1 MFEGNSRRTVDGAE
15 KSDEEK
21 QPEASEKD
29 INPRKP
35 GRSFS
40 AADPATLL
48 LGDFWMAPWLE
59 WIARERAGGINTGNG
74 GNDNN
79 GNDGNNNNNN
89 NGGNED
95 SSVWDEDSPIL
106 QLRTLDDYTPALK
119 NAARAIRRIQLLV
132 ARRKFKE
139 ALRPYD
145 VKDVIEQYAAGHVD
159 LQARVKHVQQ
169 RLDQIMGTKPS
180 KEDLKTS
187 LANRVMKMERQ
198 VEKIDKKLDL
208 LVEMFLEEKRIRL
221 VDKGIKTGGGFG
233 GHSTGNANNTTGHR
247 SISLRQ
253 AFSPPS
259 RGYQQKSSAPEF
271 QPPRQSMSSTLLPC
285 SSSSTV
291 PKVPISRHK
300 QLQLSQSLKLQQ
312 QQSQKKQ
319 QKIPTLR
326 QLDKVGTQIPS
337 SLPIKTNQKLE
348 SSKAKKDKDEEEE
361 NIQGEDE
368 PLIRGSKRGIGPP
381 APNDSIV

>member
-1 MFEGNSRRTVDGAE
+1 MSTTSAIMESEQQHKPVGNS
-15 KSDEEK
+15 S
-21 QPEASEKD
+21 SLEKD
-29 INPRKP
+29 INPRKAC
-35 GRSFS
+35 RSFS

-59 WIARERAGGINTGNG
+59 WIARERAGGITGGTNDG
-74 GNDNN
+74 GNYN
-79 GNDGNNNNNN
+79 GNNNNNN

-95 SSVWDEDSPIL
+95 SSMWGQFTACAPLQQRRGQDRRRLSNEYVSDEDSPIL
-106 QLRTLDDYTPALK
+106 QLRTLEDYTPALK

-169 RLDQIMGTKPS
+169 RLDQIMGSKPS

-221 VDKGIKTGGGFG
+221 VDKGQKTYCGVSQ
-233 GHSTGNANNTTGHR
+233 HSTTDIVGHR
-247 SISLRQ
+247 STSLRQ
-253 AFSPPS
+253 TFSPPS
-259 RGYQQKSSAPEF
+259 RSF
-271 QPPRQSMSSTLLPC
+271 
-285 SSSSTV
+285 
-291 PKVPISRHK
+291 
-300 QLQLSQSLKLQQ
+300 KL
-312 QQSQKKQ
+312 
-319 QKIPTLR
+319 
-326 QLDKVGTQIPS
+326 VM
-337 SLPIKTNQKLE
+337 
-348 SSKAKKDKDEEEE
+348 
-361 NIQGEDE
+361 
-368 PLIRGSKRGIGPP
+368 
-381 APNDSIV
+381 

>member
-1 MFEGNSRRTVDGAE
+1 
-15 KSDEEK
+15 
-21 QPEASEKD
+21 
-29 INPRKP
+29 
-35 GRSFS
+35 
-40 AADPATLL
+40 
-48 LGDFWMAPWLE
+48 MAPWLE

-89 NGGNED
+89 GGNED
-95 SSVWDEDSPIL
+95 SSVWGQFTACAPLHQRRGQDRRRLSNEYVSDEDSPLL

-169 RLDQIMGTKPS
+169 RLDQIMGSKPS

-221 VDKGIKTGGGFG
+221 IDKGIKTGSGFG
-233 GHSTGNANNTTGHR
+233 GHSSGNANNTTGHR

-285 SSSSTV
+285 SSSTTV
-291 PKVPISRHK
+291 PKVPISPHK

-337 SLPIKTNQKLE
+337 SLPIKTSQKLE
-348 SSKAKKDKDEEEE
+348 TSAAKKDKDEEEE
-361 NIQGEDE
+361 NIHGEDE
-368 PLIRGSKRGIGPP
+368 PLIRGSRKGIGPP

>member
-1 MFEGNSRRTVDGAE
+1 NFLE

-89 NGGNED
+89 GGNED
-95 SSVWDEDSPIL
+95 SSVWDEDSPLL

-169 RLDQIMGTKPS
+169 RLDQIMGSKPS

-221 VDKGIKTGGGFG
+221 VDKGIKTGSGFG
-233 GHSTGNANNTTGHR
+233 GHSNGNANNTTGHR

-259 RGYQQKSSAPEF
+259 RGYQQ
-271 QPPRQSMSSTLLPC
+271 
-285 SSSSTV
+285 
-291 PKVPISRHK
+291 
-300 QLQLSQSLKLQQ
+300 
-312 QQSQKKQ
+312 
-319 QKIPTLR
+319 
-326 QLDKVGTQIPS
+326 LDKVGTQIPS
-337 SLPIKTNQKLE
+337 SLPIKITQKLE
-348 SSKAKKDKDEEEE
+348 TSTAKKDKDEEEE
-361 NIQGEDE
+361 NHGDIHGENE
-368 PLIRGSKRGIGPP
+368 PLIRGSRKGIGPP

>member
-1 MFEGNSRRTVDGAE
+1 MSTTTAIMDECGQHRPVGNSSSLGTLTAPSNAHPPPSKQRLNYLLPRRPSTSPEERRNKSSSPKPSE
-15 KSDEEK
+15 KSQEK
-21 QPEASEKD
+21 QPDDTEKD

-35 GRSFS
+35 CRSFS

-74 GNDNN
+74 GNDN
-79 GNDGNNNNNN
+79 GNDGNGNNN

-95 SSVWDEDSPIL
+95 SSMWGQFTACAPLHQRRGQDRRRLSNEYVSDEDSPIL

-169 RLDQIMGTKPS
+169 RLDQIMGSKPS

-198 VEKIDKKLDL
+198 VEKI
-208 LVEMFLEEKRIRL
+208 
-221 VDKGIKTGGGFG
+221 G
-233 GHSTGNANNTTGHR
+233 
-247 SISLRQ
+247 
-253 AFSPPS
+253 
-259 RGYQQKSSAPEF
+259 
-271 QPPRQSMSSTLLPC
+271 
-285 SSSSTV
+285 
-291 PKVPISRHK
+291 
-300 QLQLSQSLKLQQ
+300 
-312 QQSQKKQ
+312 
-319 QKIPTLR
+319 
-326 QLDKVGTQIPS
+326 
-337 SLPIKTNQKLE
+337 
-348 SSKAKKDKDEEEE
+348 
-361 NIQGEDE
+361 
-368 PLIRGSKRGIGPP
+368 
-381 APNDSIV
+381 